1 MGMMAGVFRWH
12 GSEFVVC
19 AAVGLVTVGCQP
31 STPPQASRQGA
42 TQGKPADGGDQASE
56 KPASAPVA
64 AAVKPFTGPELYVRH
79 CAACHGDQGDGQGL
93 AARFLYPKPRNL
105 RASPY
110 RLVSTVNGVPSR
122 EDIEAMLVRGMPG
135 SAMPSWAHLNPKD
148 RSLLVDEVLRLRRD
162 GAREE
167 IIRTLKEQGEE
178 QIDEQEV
185 QQFVDNRTV
194 PAAIFAV
201 PAISPSDAT
210 SIARGKELYVKQSCH
225 SCHGNEGRGD
235 GQQKMVDADGLPTRP
250 RDLTRGIYKG
260 SPDPASFYRRI
271 ALGMPGTPMPASANL
286 KPEEITD
293 IVHFLRSLSTDVERE
308 ASLLKREQIVAKYVA
323 KLPSEVASSQWDV
336 SAAVRLRMTPLWW
349 RDDADPG
356 LTVQAL
362 HDGRAIAIRLG
373 WQDATS
379 NSDAARTQAFRD
391 AIAVELYRGTVEP
404 FLGMGSADSPVDVW
418 YWQAEPQ
425 DGPPDVEQVYP
436 RTVVDHYPLS
446 EKAVSTAEYHRPGTK
461 RAAQPDV
468 SLPAKAS
475 GNPVVPAAGASG
487 GSSLMASGPGSVA
500 FRLPTSRLVTARGQW
515 REGRWTVVMT
525 RPLVVD
531 GKSGVSLVPGERASM
546 ALAVWDGAHRDRNGQ
561 KSISIW
567 QDLVL
572 EKPPR

>member
-1 MGMMAGVFRWH
+1 MGMMAEGLKRDRI
-12 GSEFVVC
+12 EFMIC
-19 AAVGLVTVGCQP
+19 AFLAWMAVGCQP
-31 STPPQASRQGA
+31 SAPPPTPRQDTTRGDA
-42 TQGKPADGGDQASE
+42 GVGGQRTSGETAV
-56 KPASAPVA
+56 PVA
-64 AAVKPFTGPELYVRH
+64 VATKPLTATELYTRH

-93 AARFLYPKPRNL
+93 AARFIYPKPRNL

-135 SAMPSWAHLNPKD
+135 SAMPSWAHLSPRD
-148 RSLLVDEVLRLRRD
+148 RSLLVDEVLRFRRE

-185 QQFVDNRTV
+185 KQFVENRTL
-194 PAAIFAV
+194 PAAVFAV
-201 PAISPSDAT
+201 PAIGPPDAK

-235 GQQKMVDADGLPTRP
+235 GQQKMVDAEGLPTRP

-260 SPDPASFYRRI
+260 SPDPTSFYRRI

-293 IVHFLRSLSTDVERE
+293 LVNFLRSLSTDAQRE

-323 KLPSEVASSQWDV
+323 KLPGDQASSQWEM
-336 SAAVRLRMTPLWW
+336 SPAVRLRMTPLWW

-356 LTVQAL
+356 LTVQAV
-362 HDGRAIAIRLG
+362 HDGRDIAIRLR

-404 FLGMGSADSPVDVW
+404 FLGMGSTDAPVDVW
-418 YWQAEPQ
+418 FWQAEPPT
-425 DGPPDVEQVYP
+425 GPPDVEQIYP
-436 RTVVDHYPLS
+436 RTVVDQYPLS
-446 EKAVSTAEYHRPGTK
+446 EKTVSTAEYQRPGTQRK
-461 RAAQPDV
+461 EQPDI

-487 GSSLMASGPGSVA
+487 SSSLTASGPGSVA
-500 FRLPTSRLVTARGQW
+500 FRLPKSRLVTARGQW

-525 RPLVVD
+525 RPLVVE
-531 GKSGVSLVPGERASM
+531 GASGVSLVPGERASI
-546 ALAVWDGAHRDRNGQ
+546 ALAVWDGDHRDRNGQ
-561 KSISIW
+561 KLISIW
-567 QDLVL
+567 QDLLL
-572 EKPPR
+572 EKPPH